1 MATEQAAGATAER
14 IGRIESAVLQ
24 EPIWRSRGAAP
35 IPLADLM
42 AQQGVPGVSVAVI
55 HDGAL
60 EWARGY
66 GVREA
71 GQPDPVTP
79 DTLFQVCS
87 ISKPVTAVAVL
98 RLAQEGRLDL
108 DEDVNRY
115 LRSWSVPANGDWQ
128 PRVTL
133 RQLLCH
139 GAGMTVHG
147 FPGYGADAPR
157 PTLRQVLDGAPPA
170 NTPPVRV
177 NAVPGTQFRYAGGGI
192 SIVQQVLMD
201 VTGLPFAQLM
211 RELVLDPLE
220 MDHST
225 YEQPLPA
232 NRQDGAATGHRSEGA
247 PVAGK
252 WHVYPEQAA
261 AGLWTT
267 PADLARLAID
277 IQQAPAGAPGT
288 LLRPDMVA
296 RMLTP
301 QVEEHIGLGF
311 FLEGQGLNQRFA
323 HGGDNEGFK
332 ANFLAFSQRGEGV
345 IVTTNGDLGW
355 IVCDDLTRTVWRE
368 YSWPDFPGAPQVR
381 VAFDAAQAAACAG
394 RYELQ
399 PGYTLE
405 VTLRDGALYL
415 QPTGQP
421 AFALQPRGAHEYFA
435 EVVDVEAAFE
445 VNDGQA
451 TKLIFKQNGK
461 EMPAPR
467 QEDATSG

>member
-1 MATEQAAGATAER
+1 MATEQATGATAQR

-24 EPIWRSRGAAP
+24 EPIWRDQGGAP
-35 IPLADLM
+35 IPLAELM
-42 AQQGVPGVSVAVI
+42 AQQGVPGVSIAVI

-71 GQPDPVTP
+71 GRPDPVTP
-79 DTLFQVCS
+79 ETLFQVCS

-98 RLAQEGRLDL
+98 RLVQEGRLDL
-108 DEDVNRY
+108 DEDVNHY
-115 LRSWSVPANGDWQ
+115 LRSWRVPANGDWQ

-147 FPGYGADAPR
+147 FPGYGAAAPH
-157 PTLRQVLDGAPPA
+157 PTLRQVLDGVPPA

-177 NAVPGTQFRYAGGGI
+177 NALPGTQFRYAGGGV
-192 SIVQQVLMD
+192 SIVQQVLLD

-211 RELVLDPLE
+211 RELVLDPLA
-220 MDHST
+220 MRDST
-225 YEQPLPA
+225 YEQPLPPA
-232 NRQDGAATGHRSEGA
+232 RQAAAATGHRSEGA

-267 PADLARLAID
+267 PSDLARLTID
-277 IQQAPAGAPGT
+277 IQQARAGALGT
-288 LLRPDMVA
+288 LLRPETVA
-296 RMLTP
+296 QMLTP

-311 FLEGQGLNQRFA
+311 FLEGAGLDQRFA
-323 HGGDNEGFK
+323 HGGDNEGYK
-332 ANFLAFSQRGEGV
+332 ANFVAFSERGEGV
-345 IVTTNGDLGW
+345 IVATNGDLGW
-355 IVCDDLTRTVWRE
+355 IVCDNLTRTVWRE
-368 YSWPDFPGAPQVR
+368 YGWPDFPGAPHVR
-381 VAFDAAQAAACAG
+381 TAFDAARAAACAG
-394 RYELQ
+394 RYELK

-405 VTLRDGALYL
+405 VSVRDGALYL
-415 QPTGQP
+415 QATGQP
-421 AFALQPRGAHEYFA
+421 AFALQPCSADAYFA
-435 EVVDVEAAFE
+435 EVVDAEVAFE
-445 VNDGQA
+445 MEDGKA

-461 EMPAPR
+461 ETPAPR
-467 QEDATSG
+467 QDATPG